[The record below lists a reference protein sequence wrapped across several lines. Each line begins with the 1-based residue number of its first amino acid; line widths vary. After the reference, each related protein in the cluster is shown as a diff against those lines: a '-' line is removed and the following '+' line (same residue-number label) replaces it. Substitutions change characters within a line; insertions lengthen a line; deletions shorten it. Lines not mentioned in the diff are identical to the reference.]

1 MDNYQL
7 FLLQFGKLKIRLV
20 LKPSLF
26 RSLNYMKES
35 VTTTILLDHISSME
49 WPIKKKKKKS
59 RIQDFFHRK
68 RTKMVLANDPP
79 FYSFRFFIIPIST
92 TGYAR
97 DWGSGDQIS

>member
-26 RSLNYMKES
+26 RSLNNMKES

-49 WPIKKKKKKS
+49 WPIKKNKTS
-59 RIQDFFHRK
+59 RIQDFSTEK
-68 RTKMVLANDPP
+68 RPQW
-79 FYSFRFFIIPIST
+79 F
-92 TGYAR
+92 
-97 DWGSGDQIS
+97 